1 MFALV
6 ETVGARSSLVVK
18 TTKNAA
24 LTAPLSIDPGDWLD
38 GFGALMDRVRPRFV
52 RCEPARHAAGLMLGL
67 MSNLERENCWTI
79 AEERG
84 DGTPYGVAAHAF
96 ACLVG

>member
-6 ETVGARSSLVVK
+6 EAVSARSSLVVK

-38 GFGALMDRVRPRFV
+38 EFVALMDRVRPRFV

-67 MSNLERENCWTI
+67 MSNLERGATPVHRHGRAKTLRSGFI
-79 AEERG
+79 SSTMLRG
-84 DGTPYGVAAHAF
+84 S
-96 ACLVG
+96 